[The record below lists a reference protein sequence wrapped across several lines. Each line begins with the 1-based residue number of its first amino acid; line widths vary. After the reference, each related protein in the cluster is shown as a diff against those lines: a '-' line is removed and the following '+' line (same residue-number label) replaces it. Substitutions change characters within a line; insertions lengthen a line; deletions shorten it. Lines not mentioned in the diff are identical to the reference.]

1 MIQEE
6 REKSLVTDI
15 GHLPFLYIIIG
26 EYQIARAFSRA
37 LVSGLQIGSTP
48 LEVPATIPP
57 RPLPKPENFQIY
69 SSTIGVT
76 AIWDKGMLSSEE
88 PYVNRRRQGLMMM
101 MIFDISSIWRVH
113 I

>member
-1 MIQEE
+1 MIREE
-6 REKSLVTDI
+6 RERQVSSTDI
-15 GHLPFLYIIIG
+15 GNLPYLYIIIG

-57 RPLPKPENFQIY
+57 RPLPQPENFQIY

-76 AIWDKGMLSSEE
+76 AIWDKGMFSSDEPTIGDLGVEE
-88 PYVNRRRQGLMMM
+88 
-101 MIFDISSIWRVH
+101 DKD
-113 I
+113 

>member
-1 MIQEE
+1 MIREE
-6 REKSLVTDI
+6 REKSIVTDI
-15 GHLPFLYIIIG
+15 GHLPFRYIIIG

-76 AIWDKGMLSSEE
+76 AIWDKGMFVIGRAQLG
-88 PYVNRRRQGLMMM
+88 RRQGLMMM
-101 MIFDISSIWRVH
+101 IFDFSLSSIWRLY

>member
-1 MIQEE
+1 MK
-6 REKSLVTDI
+6 RESVSSTDI
-15 GHLPFLYIIIG
+15 GHLPYQYIIVG

-57 RPLPKPENFQIY
+57 RPLPKPENFEIY

-76 AIWDKGMLSSEE
+76 AIWDKGMFVIGRAPIGDVCE
-88 PYVNRRRQGLMMM
+88 
-101 MIFDISSIWRVH
+101 
-113 I
+113 